1 MIRFRVQSVPVAD
14 STNALVKAA
23 IDAGE
28 AEGLA
33 VQAARQTAGYGRRG
47 HTWESPEGGLYLSL
61 LLRPEVDDA
70 QLATLPL
77 VAGLAVREAC
87 ETVAPGGAF
96 AVKWPNDVYE
106 TRGQVICLI
115 DETNDLSPC
124 LTKIAGI
131 SCEKHA
137 GAVCLGIGVDAAD
150 LPGAPSPDAVR
161 DALLAAFAAR
171 YDAWLAGGF
180 APFAAEFAQ
189 VDALAGRAVQI
200 EVAGRVTAAGIAESV
215 DEAGR
220 LVLRG
225 PDGALIRV
233 SSGEAHILLP
243 PAPQG
248 GSMLLAIDVGNTKT
262 CIALFDG
269 EELREYR
276 YFDTDLVAAPEDALA
291 QIRAHLGEPDITR
304 ACISC
309 VVASRTAAWCD
320 AIRER
325 WGIETTVCTGSSA
338 NALGLFAIT
347 FDNMDEIGPDLV
359 ADAIAAVAIHGAPVV
374 IVDFGTATTIEFM
387 TREGLF
393 AGVSIAPGAESSMAA
408 LFKEASAIDVVPVAA
423 PAHVLG
429 TDTVMS
435 VQSGI
440 VFGEAARADG
450 LVDMGLAE
458 LGYDEAVPVVATGGL
473 AELVS
478 EFSRR
483 ITHVD
488 KFLTLKGLQIMD
500 AAAQAASE

>member
-1 MIRFRVQSVPVAD
+1 MALAFRIQHLDVTE
-14 STNALVKAA
+14 STNAVVKRA
-23 IDAGE
+23 IEAGE
-28 AEGLA
+28 AEGLC
-33 VQAARQTAGYGRRG
+33 VQAGRQTQGYGRRG
-47 HTWESPEGGLYLSL
+47 HVWESPEGGLYVSL
-61 LLRPEVDDA
+61 LLRPYVEDA

-77 VAGLAVREAC
+77 VVGLAVREAC
-87 ETVAPGGAF
+87 EIAAPSGVF
-96 AVKWPNDVYE
+96 LVKWPNDVLLE
-106 TRGQVICLI
+106 GV
-115 DETNDLSPC
+115 
-124 LTKIAGI
+124 KIAGI

-137 GAVCLGIGVDAAD
+137 GAVCLGIGVDAQD
-150 LPGAPSPDAVR
+150 LPGAPAPDALR
-161 DALLAAFAAR
+161 DALLIAFAAR
-171 YDAWLAGGF
+171 YEAWLADGF
-180 APFAAEFAQ
+180 APFAAEFALT
-189 VDALAGRAVQI
+189 DALAGRPITI
-200 EVAGRVTAAGIAESV
+200 EIAGRVRTCGIAHSV

-220 LVLRG
+220 LALR
-225 PDGALIRV
+225 DATGALIRV
-233 SSGEAHILLP
+233 SSGEAHILRS
-243 PAPQG
+243 G
-248 GSMLLAIDVGNTKT
+248 GTAKGDSMLLAIDVGNTKT
-262 CIALFDG
+262 CVALFEG
-269 EELREYR
+269 AELVEYR
-276 YFDTDLVAAPEDALA
+276 YFDTDLVATPEDALA
-291 QIRAHLGEPDITR
+291 QIAEHLGEPDLTS

-309 VVASRTAAWCD
+309 VVAARTAAWCD
-320 AIRER
+320 ALREG
-325 WGIETTVCTGSSA
+325 WGIETTICTGSAA

-408 LFKEASAIDVVPVAA
+408 LFAEASAIDAVPVAA

-458 LGYDEAVPVVATGGL
+458 LGYEEDVPVVATGGL

-478 EFSRR
+478 AFSRR

-500 AAAQAASE
+500 AAAKAAKAAAVSS

>member
-1 MIRFRVQSVPVAD
+1 MRFRMQCVPVAD

-23 IDAGE
+23 IEAGE

-47 HTWESPEGGLYLSL
+47 NVWESPEGGLYVSL
-61 LLRPEVDDA
+61 LLRPRVDDA
-70 QLATLPL
+70 RLATLPL

-87 ETVAPGGAF
+87 EMAAPTGAF
-96 AVKWPNDVYE
+96 AVKWPNDVLLE
-106 TRGQVICLI
+106 GRKV
-115 DETNDLSPC
+115 
-124 LTKIAGI
+124 AGI

-137 GAVCLGIGVDAAD
+137 GGVCLGIGVDAAD
-150 LPGAPSPDAVR
+150 LPGSPGPDALR
-161 DALLAAFAAR
+161 DEVLAAFARR
-171 YDAWLAGGF
+171 YGTWQREGF
-180 APFAAEFAQ
+180 GPFAGELAR
-189 VDALAGRAVQI
+189 VDALAGSWVRI
-200 EVAGRVTAAGIAESV
+200 LVAGRVTASGIADSV
-215 DEAGR
+215 DEEGR

-225 PDGALIRV
+225 AEGALVRV
-233 SSGEAHILLP
+233 SSGEAHILP
-243 PAPQG
+243 ERRAEG
-248 GSMLLAIDVGNTKT
+248 DAMLLAIDVGNTKT
-262 CIALFDG
+262 CIALFEG
-269 EELREYR
+269 AELTEYR
-276 YFDTDLVAAPEDALA
+276 YFDTSLVATPEDALA
-291 QIRAHLGEPDITR
+291 QIRAHLGEPAITS

-320 AIRER
+320 AIRR
-325 WGIETTVCTGSSA
+325 QWGVETTVCTGSAA
-338 NALGLFAIT
+338 NRLGLFAIT

-408 LFKEASAIDVVPVAA
+408 LFKEADAIAAVPVAV
-423 PAHVLG
+423 PEHVLG

-458 LGYDEAVPVVATGGL
+458 LGYDEEVPVVATGGL

-478 EFSRR
+478 AYSRR

-488 KFLTLKGLQIMD
+488 KFLTLKGLQLMD
-500 AAAQAASE
+500 AAAKAAGEGV